1 MFKDDFDSERRD
13 RERAAGEYDT
23 NKRRLEAEKEELRRE
38 LQYEKA
44 TRIRLQNE
52 NAQLREVYTYI

>member
-13 RERAAGEYDT
+13 RERAAGEYDSD
-23 NKRRLEAEKEELRRE
+23 KRRLEAEKEELRKE
-38 LQYEKA
+38 LQFEKA

-52 NAQLREVYTYI
+52 IQQTREVCR

>member
-23 NKRRLEAEKEELRRE
+23 DKRRLEAEKEELRRE

-52 NAQLREVYTYI
+52 NAQLREVCTYI